1 MKNLFLILFIFI
13 SSCSFDNKTGIWK
26 NSNESVKKSEN
37 IYKDF
42 KTLYTDKKL
51 FNEVI
56 YPDKS
61 FKIKLNPL
69 KKNLLW
75 VDEFYQ
81 NSNNLNNFSYKNQNN
96 LLFKSRK
103 LIKNNIKDQI
113 LFDGDNII
121 FANKKGFLKVF
132 SVEDQ
137 QIIFEYNFY
146 NKNFKKIKKNLNF
159 IIDGSTIYISD
170 NLGYLYAI
178 NYKSKKLLWAKNF
191 KIPFR
196 SNIKI
201 LKEKIIISDTNNTLY
216 FINKLNG
223 DNLKIIPTEETTI
236 KNNFINS
243 IAVNEN
249 SIFYLNTYGSLY
261 SINYNGK
268 INWFINLNQSLDL
281 NPSNLF
287 NSNPIVLHNDK
298 IAIATQ
304 DKLYF
309 LNTNNGATIFQ
320 FDISSLMSPIVTNDN
335 ILLITANSLL
345 VCINTNNG
353 KINYSIDI
361 NFEIAKFLDVKEKEI
376 VIRSFSILNNN
387 IFLFLQ
393 NSYILEFEN
402 NGKLLDISKLPA
414 KLNTSPIFINDSLIY
429 FDKKNRVIISN

>member
-1 MKNLFLILFIFI
+1 MKNFLLIIFIFI

-26 NSNESVKKSEN
+26 NANESVKKSES

-42 KTLYTDKKL
+42 KTLYTDKNL

-61 FKIKLNPL
+61 LKIKLNPI
-69 KKNLLW
+69 KNNLLW
-75 VDEFYQ
+75 IDEFYQ
-81 NSNNLNNFSYKNQNN
+81 NNNNLENFSYKNQNN
-96 LLFKSRK
+96 LVFKSRK
-103 LIKNNIKDQI
+103 LIKKKIKERI

-121 FANKKGFLKVF
+121 VANEKGFLKVF

-146 NKNFKKIKKNLNF
+146 NKSFKKIKKNLNF
-159 IIDGSTIYISD
+159 IIEKNTIYISD

-178 NYKSKKLLWAKNF
+178 NYKLKKLLWAKNF

-201 LKEKIIISDTNNTLY
+201 IKEKLIISDINNTLY

-223 DNLKIIPTEETTI
+223 DNLQIIPTEETTI
-236 KNNFINS
+236 KNSFINS
-243 IAVNEN
+243 LAVNEN

-268 INWFINLNQSLDL
+268 INWFINLNQTLDL

-304 DKLYF
+304 DMLYF
-309 LNTNNGATIFQ
+309 LNNINGSILFKFA
-320 FDISSLMSPIVTNDN
+320 ISSQLSPIITNDN
-335 ILLITANSLL
+335 IFLITANSLL
-345 VCINTNNG
+345 VCIDTNNG
-353 KINYSIDI
+353 KVNYSIDI
-361 NFEIAKFLDVKEKEI
+361 NAEIASFLDVKKKEI
-376 VIRSFSILNNN
+376 LIKSFSILNNN
-387 IFLFLQ
+387 IYLFLK
-393 NSYILEFEN
+393 NSYILKFEN
-402 NGKLLDISKLPA
+402 NGKLLNINKLPA
-414 KLNTSPIFINDSLIY
+414 KLNTFPIFINDSLIY